1 VTLQRQRQRQDQED
15 QDQDQEGQE
24 EQEDQEGQEEQEEEG
39 REEQEEQEE
48 QYQEEQYQ
56 GGREVAARLRRHSRD
71 CRQRSQQLDA
81 VLNTQLQ
88 LIDSQAA
95 AASSLLVA
103 EAEAKLRELRGMIK
117 YVTEVTEF
125 NRKEIRR
132 KAARKKQV
140 VEKEARRV
148 LEVMKARN
156 EEELWRLRR
165 NPANKENV
173 VNVCHAV
180 MKNPPSSIASSV
192 GPANRTPLTLT
203 TERIKDS
210 KHKRKQSPCGKID
223 TLRASPITT
232 ELSKKQK
239 PRGRPRETGYKKI
252 KVASAGDT
260 TTRKVECGDLT
271 LRGQS
276 TGNRNWKI
284 GLVSRR
290 DSVKPTSWWQ

>member
-1 VTLQRQRQRQDQED
+1 MASPPIGGGGAGAAGGARAGWAGLHSEHSEQSRAGVTRQRQRQDQED
-15 QDQDQEGQE
+15 QDQCQDD
-24 EQEDQEGQEEQEEEG
+24 QEDQEDQYQEEEEQEED
-39 REEQEEQEE
+39 Q
-48 QYQEEQYQ
+48 
-56 GGREVAARLRRHSRD
+56 GREVAARLRRHSRD

-232 ELSKKQK
+232 E
-239 PRGRPRETGYKKI
+239 
-252 KVASAGDT
+252 
-260 TTRKVECGDLT
+260 
-271 LRGQS
+271 
-276 TGNRNWKI
+276 
-284 GLVSRR
+284 
-290 DSVKPTSWWQ
+290 